1 MTNRRD
7 NTRTLSSYIP
17 VTSAAV
23 GIIVVVGSVVFF
35 FVEHDLRR
43 LVAVTFGLGFLV
55 ASIWFAAH
63 PFFRNTRRYLH
74 LRSEVEGLIDLAR
87 TLNEQ
92 VVASVAPEE
101 VERTKARMHEAV
113 ERTVTAAGKTK

>member
-17 VTSAAV
+17 VASAAV